1 VTMVKTNNY
10 LNTDMC
16 KL

>member
-1 VTMVKTNNY
+1 MEISC

-16 KL
+16 KLE

>member
-1 VTMVKTNNY
+1 MVKTNNY